1 MSRRSEKI
9 AMVAPTRPHGASI
22 RRMLSALC
30 LTGLMPAAVQGEGAV
45 RLLECTVVKECDA
58 AGLCETASTQVM
70 FRMEPVEIGTDG
82 SGRYSLR
89 YGDVEAAMD
98 ARSAAGPFF
107 WTVGNQWDTLLAS
120 SETEFLWHRLT
131 FAPAPSASIQFLSC
145 AFRQ

>member
-1 MSRRSEKI
+1 
-9 AMVAPTRPHGASI
+9 
-22 RRMLSALC
+22 
-30 LTGLMPAAVQGEGAV
+30 MPAAVQGEGAV

-107 WTVGNQWDTLLAS
+107 WTVGNNRGCSHHAGALQDLVGYDP
-120 SETEFLWHRLT
+120 HPHIK
-131 FAPAPSASIQFLSC
+131 APVAV
-145 AFRQ
+145 